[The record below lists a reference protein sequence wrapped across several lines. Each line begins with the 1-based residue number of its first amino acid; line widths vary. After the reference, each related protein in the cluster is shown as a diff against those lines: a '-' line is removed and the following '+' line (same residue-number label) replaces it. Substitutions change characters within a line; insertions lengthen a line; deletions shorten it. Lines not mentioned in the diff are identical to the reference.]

1 MDKQSE
7 EQIAM
12 SKSMIEHE
20 NEEEDKENWMK

>member
-20 NEEEDKENWMK
+20 NDEEDKENWMK